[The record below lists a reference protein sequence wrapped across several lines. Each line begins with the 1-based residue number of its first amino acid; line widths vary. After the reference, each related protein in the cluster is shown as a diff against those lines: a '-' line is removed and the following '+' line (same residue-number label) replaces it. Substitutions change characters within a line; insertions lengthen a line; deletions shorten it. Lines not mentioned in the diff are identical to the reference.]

1 MVPTLHWEA
10 STSKEPR
17 LRKRLASIPLSRLL
31 PLRHLFQYLC
41 CDSFFHQS
49 DAAPV
54 STQLPCPIYILHVF
68 HNTKYSRPPLLPGAL
83 MKARTIKIRVEVE
96 IPTKIQQILAT
107 STDPKLFYEF
117 HLLASLKA
125 WLDYNYPVG
134 GQLRETLEAELDELL
149 EKKRI
154 GLLAKQK

>member
-1 MVPTLHWEA
+1 
-10 STSKEPR
+10 
-17 LRKRLASIPLSRLL
+17 
-31 PLRHLFQYLC
+31 
-41 CDSFFHQS
+41 
-49 DAAPV
+49 
-54 STQLPCPIYILHVF
+54 
-68 HNTKYSRPPLLPGAL
+68 